1 MVCPVCRR
9 NHGLGDPE
17 SPPPPGFA
25 PESSREENTEEEE
38 AAESTEVW
46 CGAWRPP
53 PWSRRRSWRVRVRR
67 RPVRARRY
75 HTWMNGTLLLEAC
88 GGEWETSVVQLVHP
102 VFGDIGHY
110 V

>member
-1 MVCPVCRR
+1 MRSLAPAPVIT
-9 NHGLGDPE
+9 PAFMASE
-17 SPPPPGFA
+17 SA
-25 PESSREENTEEEE
+25 PSAR
-38 AAESTEVW
+38 A
-46 CGAWRPP
+46 
-53 PWSRRRSWRVRVRR
+53 
-67 RPVRARRY
+67 RARRY